1 MNILELLPAGS
12 TATNPDASV
21 YSWPSTPGRTEAL
34 RTGIGWSMAELGPTA
49 TAAKDLLRLIAAAY
63 LADRTVSR
71 PQLGMCRDLHIVVH
85 VEHPDAWTQEILDPL
100 ADLLHW
106 LSGDTWR
113 VSIVAAEPATEHQ
126 RPDIPAAPAD
136 TVSLL
141 SGGLDSLCGAL
152 LQLGKASTTIF
163 LAHRDSSNAVRKAQD
178 AIKTALLQR
187 QPDTTYL
194 WYEFKPG
201 TPLRESTPR
210 TRSLL
215 FMAMAVALAS
225 GHGATHVLVPE
236 NGFTSINP
244 PLEPSRGG
252 PLTTRSTHPWTFH
265 TLQQLLNALPIGN
278 LSITNPHAT
287 QTKGELVAAAL
298 QVDSADDLNLA
309 SATLSCA
316 KPNAGRLP
324 GGNAN
329 LNCGLCIAC
338 LVRRGAFIAGQRPDQ
353 TEYLVDVLTG
363 TSRERLLHLRRHDI
377 AAWTYA
383 TVAGF
388 DEYRVIA
395 SGLWPPHTD
404 FDAVLALCGRG
415 LEELA
420 RVTI

>member
-1 MNILELLPAGS
+1 MNPLELLPDGAP
-12 TATNPDASV
+12 ATNPDASL
-21 YSWPSTPGRTEAL
+21 YPWPPTPSRTDAIY
-34 RTGIGWSMAELGPTA
+34 TDIGWSMAELGPA
-49 TAAKDLLRLIAAAY
+49 VPAAKDFLRIVAAAY

-71 PQLGMCRDLHIVVH
+71 PQLAMCRDLHIIVH
-85 VEHPDAWTQEILDPL
+85 IEQPDAWPQEVLDRL

-113 VSIVAAEPATEHQ
+113 INIAPAQPTPEHS
-126 RPDIPAAPAD
+126 RPDAPTTTAD

-152 LQLGKASTTIF
+152 LHLDNAATTIF
-163 LAHRDSSNAVRKAQD
+163 LAHRDSSTAVRKAQD
-178 AIKTALLQR
+178 TIKTALEQR

-194 WYEFKPG
+194 WYAFRPV
-201 TPLRESTPR
+201 TTRRESTPR

-215 FMAMAVALAS
+215 FMAMATALAS
-225 GHGATHVLVPE
+225 GHHATRILVPE

-265 TLQQLLNALPIGN
+265 TLQQLLDALPLGHMT
-278 LSITNPHAT
+278 ITNPYAT
-287 QTKGELVAAAL
+287 MTKGDLVAAAL
-298 QVDSADDLNLA
+298 RSDSADDLRLA
-309 SATLSCA
+309 ANTLSCA

-324 GGNAN
+324 GGNPN

-338 LVRRGAFIAGQRPDQ
+338 LVRRGAFAAAQQPDQ
-353 TEYLVDVLTG
+353 TEYLVNILTG
-363 TSRERLLHLRRHDI
+363 PTRERLLHLRRHDI

-383 TVAGF
+383 TQAGF

-404 FDAVLALCGRG
+404 FDAVLALCDRG
-415 LEELA
+415 LKELA

>member
-1 MNILELLPAGS
+1 MNVLELLPVGS
-12 TATNPDASV
+12 SATNPDASV
-21 YSWPSTPGRTEAL
+21 YPWPSEPGQTEAL
-34 RTGIGWSMAELGPTA
+34 RTTIGWSMTELGAAVP
-49 TAAKDLLRLIAAAY
+49 AAKDLLRLVAAAY

-85 VEHPDAWTQEILDPL
+85 VEHPDVWTQEILDLL

-106 LSGDTWR
+106 LSGDTWL
-113 VSIVAAEPATEHQ
+113 VSIVAAEPVAEHQ
-126 RPDIPAAPAD
+126 RPEISAAAAD
-136 TVSLL
+136 MVSLL

-152 LQLGKASTTIF
+152 LQLDKAAGTVF
-163 LAHRDSSNAVRKAQD
+163 LAHRDSSKAVRKAQNF
-178 AIKTALLQR
+178 IKTALLQR

-194 WYEFKPG
+194 WYELMPV
-201 TPLRESTPR
+201 TTRRESTPR

-215 FMAMAVALAS
+215 FMAMATALAS
-225 GHGATHVLVPE
+225 GHRATSVLVPE

-265 TLQQLLNALPIGN
+265 TLQQLLNALPLGD
-278 LSITNPHAT
+278 LTVTNPHAT
-287 QTKGELVAAAL
+287 QTKGDLVAAAL
-298 QVDSADDLNLA
+298 RLDSTDDLQLA

-353 TEYLVDVLTG
+353 TKYLVDTLPG
-363 TSRERLLHLRRHDI
+363 TSRERLLNLRRHDI

-383 TVAGF
+383 TAAGF
-388 DEYRVIA
+388 DECRVIA

-404 FDAVLALCGRG
+404 FDAVLALCDRG

-420 RVTI
+420 RVSI